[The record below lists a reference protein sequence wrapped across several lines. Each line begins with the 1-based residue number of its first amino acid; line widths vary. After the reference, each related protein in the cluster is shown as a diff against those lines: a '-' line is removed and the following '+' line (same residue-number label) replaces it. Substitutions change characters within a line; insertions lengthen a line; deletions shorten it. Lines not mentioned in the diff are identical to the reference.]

1 MLTTD
6 ENRGADAPP
15 SALER
20 GVGYLAVLGAGCAA
34 VLVLVSLA
42 IVGYSVVMRYVLNTP
57 VTWVDELTGFLVVGI
72 VMLGAADALRRG
84 DHISVDLLTTRLHGG
99 ARRIAAIWWMI
110 AVLLVSAALIY
121 SGEIM
126 VRFSHEFEMYSEGY
140 LELPMWIPQSVLLA
154 GAVLL
159 ALMAVGRIFS
169 LLTGRAPDR
178 AADISN
184 DGI

>member
-1 MLTTD
+1 MLTTED
-6 ENRGADAPP
+6 KRGAEIPP
-15 SALER
+15 SLMER
-20 GVGYLAVLGAGCAA
+20 VIGYLAMAGAACAA

-42 IVGYSVVMRYVLNTP
+42 VVGYSVVMRYGLGTP

-84 DHISVDLLTTRLHGG
+84 DHISVDLLTTRLHGLP
-99 ARRIAAIWWMI
+99 RRLANVWWMV
-110 AVLLVSAALIY
+110 AVLLVAAALIY

-159 ALMAVGRIFS
+159 ALMALGRIIS
-169 LLTGRAPDR
+169 LLTGRENKSAPDG
-178 AADISN
+178 S
-184 DGI
+184 